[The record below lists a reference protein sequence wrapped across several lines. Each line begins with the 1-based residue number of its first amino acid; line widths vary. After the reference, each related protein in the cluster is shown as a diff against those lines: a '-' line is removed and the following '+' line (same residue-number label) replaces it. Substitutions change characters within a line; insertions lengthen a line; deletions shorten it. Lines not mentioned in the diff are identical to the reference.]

1 MIGLLKV
8 ILSFN
13 FLIGLIVGSVAVYL
27 FRPLIVNG
35 INKILEKNE

>member
-8 ILSFN
+8 VLSFN
-13 FLIGLIVGSVAVYL
+13 FLIGLLVGGVAVYL

-35 INKILEKNE
+35 INKVLEKND